1 MRTATRAPFLT
12 FVRTGEVP
20 QLRIAEKNLSEGW
33 QKFKNLTAVV
43 PGHDGLLS
51 TYQAYIDVALEER
64 QQEYRQY
71 VREGGT
77 ASFFAQCWMPLLS
90 AAVEE
95 ATLLLNKH
103 PYSVEDKEKLL
114 QDLKRISEGCL
125 LVLDKA
131 LA

>member
-1 MRTATRAPFLT
+1 MHTATRAPFLT
-12 FVRTGEVP
+12 FVRPNEEP
-20 QLRIAEKNLSEGW
+20 QLRIAQKNLSEGW
-33 QKFKNLTAVV
+33 QKFKNLTAVA

-51 TYQAYIDVALEER
+51 TYQAFIDAALEER
-64 QQEYRQY
+64 QAEYRQY
-71 VREGGT
+71 VGAGGT
-77 ASFFAQCWMPLLS
+77 ASFFAQCWLPLLA

-95 ATLLLNKH
+95 ASYLLNKH
-103 PYSVEDKEKLL
+103 PYSFGDKEKLL